1 MHLRTSTHLLLLRST
16 RMGALALS
24 LAACGAVSSQPTS
37 TVTSTPTVAPI
48 ATAQLT
54 PIPTSAPATSAP
66 ATPAP
71 ATPPPTEAP
80 VVTSCQVASTE
91 DARVTVTGPD
101 AATACSQIAGTL
113 TTATGLTWTVVPAS
127 SPIPEDDTR
136 TLCMGKVGQSAYS
149 VLDHPLLHII
159 GSAAC
164 DALGTPVTPAV

>member
-16 RMGALALS
+16 WMGALALS
-24 LAACGAVSSQPTS
+24 RGLRSGVISAHVNSDVDSHRSSDRDRAADTHSHIRARHIGACHPRTCH
-37 TVTSTPTVAPI
+37 
-48 ATAQLT
+48 
-54 PIPTSAPATSAP
+54 PAADRGSGGDELP
-66 ATPAP
+66 SG
-71 ATPPPTEAP
+71 
-80 VVTSCQVASTE
+80 V
-91 DARVTVTGPD
+91 DRRARVTVTGPD